1 MRVTIDD
8 ASPMDFDGGNLTDL
22 VADALADKLIGRI
35 DPKEIDRLL
44 KAAVRQAAGRAISG
58 ALTHSIGSQPLTLL
72 EAIQAEAKAQITRGN
87 SYGGVSTPLEHVV
100 AAEVYR
106 VLHKEVDDLIGE
118 ARKKIEQQMPQE
130 IAKLVRASFGARR

>member
-1 MRVTIDD
+1 MRITIDG
-8 ASPMDFDGGNLTDL
+8 ASWEELGLPEVNAL
-22 VADALADKLIGRI
+22 VADALAEKLVQRI

>member
-1 MRVTIDD
+1 MRITIDG
-8 ASPMDFDGGNLTDL
+8 ASWEELGLPEVNAL
-22 VADALADKLIGRI
+22 VADALAEKLGQMI

-72 EAIQAEAKAQITRGN
+72 EAIPAEAKAQITRGN

-106 VLHKEVDDLIGE
+106 VLHDEVDDLIGQ
-118 ARKKIEQQMPQE
+118 AREKIEQHM
-130 IAKLVRASFGARR
+130 

>member
-1 MRVTIDD
+1 MRITIDG
-8 ASPMDFDGGNLTDL
+8 ASWEELGLPEVNAL